1 MAKNMPVFIK
11 VERYEDISKTIMKI
25 RQRLKEAKDS
35 LEKISNLR
43 GQEEREIEE
52 WNAELESVEERLAT
66 IEETLLHPEQV

>member
-1 MAKNMPVFIK
+1 MPKNMPVFIK
-11 VERYEDISKTIMKI
+11 VERYEDISKTITKI

-52 WNAELESVEERLAT
+52 WNAELEAVEERLST